1 MNKIKYILLYLILT
15 TILPL
20 HGYASDTKAAT
31 QQPRKKVGLVLSGGG
46 AKGMAHIGAM
56 QIIKDLGIPVDY
68 VVGTSMGSIIG
79 GMYAIGYSPEKMDSI
94 VRQQD
99 WSFLLSDRVMRSE
112 QNITER
118 KDQEKYVISVPFSKA
133 AKAEI
138 LGGLIK
144 GQNLDNLFSELTI
157 GYHDSIDFN
166 TLPIPYACV
175 AEDIVTGKEITFHN
189 GVLST
194 AMRASMAIPG
204 VFTPVRLNGMVLV
217 DGGVV
222 NNYPVNVAREMG
234 ADYIIGIDVQSDL
247 RPEAEL
253 GSAGSI
259 LGQLVD
265 LMGQDKYEKNLAA
278 TNAHIKVNVKGYSAA
293 SFTPQAIDSLI
304 YRGRQAALAS
314 KEALLQLKKDIGVDS
329 LYQPKQ
335 VPAYP
340 YHPGREVYVQKIIFE
355 GLNEKDKPWLLR
367 RCELKENSKI
377 SIEQIE
383 KATAVL
389 ASNLGYLGAQ
399 YKLHKVKTDTYD
411 LKYTIHKKY
420 ENKINLGIRFDTKET
435 ASILVNANSYF
446 HRGLTSRLA
455 FTGRLGKRYMAGLEY
470 SLELAPLQQLNVS
483 YVFKYY
489 DVNFDRNGKLNHN
502 CTFRHHNAEISFANA
517 WTRNLRFKVGAR
529 YELYSYNNILYQKDA
544 EKYDVSNEHFFNY
557 FAIINYETFDK
568 GYFPSRGVGADLSYT
583 VFTDNFTRYK
593 KSLPF
598 SAIKGRCEFVIP
610 FSRRFSVLPSF
621 FGRVLIGKNIPYAKM
636 NMMGGDIPSRI
647 LYQQLPFYGTD
658 NVEITKKSL
667 LIGALKF
674 RQRMGSIHYITLT
687 GNYALSSNKFENIFQ
702 ENTYWGGGIG
712 YGMDSGFGP
721 LEVMLNYM
729 NHSND
734 VSFYVNLGYKF

>member
-1 MNKIKYILLYLILT
+1 MNRIKYYTLLLLLALISLE
-15 TILPL
+15 I
-20 HGYASDTKAAT
+20 SAAGNPNST
-31 QQPRKKVGLVLSGGG
+31 PQPRKKIGLVLSGGG

-56 QIIKDLGIPVDY
+56 QVIKDLGIPIDI

-79 GMYAIGYSPEKMDSI
+79 GMYSIGYTPEKMDSI
-94 VRQQD
+94 VRKQD

-112 QNITER
+112 QNVTER
-118 KDQEKYVISVPFSKA
+118 KNQEKYIISVPFSKA

-166 TLPIPYACV
+166 TLPIPFACV
-175 AEDIVTGKEITFHN
+175 SEDIVTGKEINFHN

-204 VFTPVRLNGMVLV
+204 VFTPVRHQGMVLV

-222 NNYPVNVAREMG
+222 NNYPVNVAKAMG
-234 ADYIIGIDVQSDL
+234 ADYIIGIDVQSEL
-247 RPEAEL
+247 RPEEEL
-253 GSAGSI
+253 ESAGSI

-265 LMGQDKYEKNLAA
+265 LMGQEKYEENLKQ
-278 TNAHIKVNVKGYSAA
+278 TDAHIKVDVRGYSAA

-304 YRGRQAALAS
+304 FRGKNAALKAR
-314 KEALLQLKKDIGVDS
+314 EDLLKVKKAVGLDS
-329 LYQPKQ
+329 LYMPEGVQPYQ
-335 VPAYP
+335 
-340 YHPGREVYVQKIIFE
+340 YHAERKVHVKKVIFN
-355 GLNEKDKPWLLR
+355 GLNEKDKRWLLK
-367 RCELKENSKI
+367 RCELKEESDI

-399 YKLHKVKTDTYD
+399 YKLHKVEEDTYD
-411 LKYTIHKKY
+411 LEYTIRKKY

-446 HRGLTSRLA
+446 HRGLPSRLS
-455 FTGRLGKRYMAGLEY
+455 FTGRLGKRYTAGLEY
-470 SLELAPLQQLNVS
+470 SLELAPLQQLNFS

-489 DVNFDRNGKLNHN
+489 DVDFDQNGHLNHN
-502 CTFRHHNAEISFANA
+502 STFRYHKGEISFANA
-517 WTRNLRFKVGAR
+517 WTRNLRFKFGTR
-529 YELYSYNNILYQKDA
+529 YELYNYNNTLY
-544 EKYDVSNEHFFNY
+544 EKNAHRFDVSNEHFFNY
-557 FAIINYETFDK
+557 FAIIDYETFDK

-583 VFTDNFTRYK
+583 LYTDNFARFK
-593 KSLPF
+593 GSLPF
-598 SAIKGRCEFVIP
+598 SAIKGRCEFVVP
-610 FSRRFSVLPSF
+610 FSNRFSVIPSIY
-621 FGRVLIGKNIPYAKM
+621 GRFLIGKNIPYAKM
-636 NMMGGDIPSRI
+636 NMMGGDIPARI
-647 LYQQLPFYGTD
+647 LTQQLPFYGTD

-667 LIGALKF
+667 LIGCLKF
-674 RQRMGSIHYITLT
+674 RQRMGTIHYLTLT
-687 GNYALSSNKFENIFQ
+687 GNYALTSNNIENIFK
-702 ENTYWGGGIG
+702 EKTYLGGGIG

-721 LEVMLNYM
+721 LEVLINYM
-729 NHSND
+729 NHSNS